1 MQRGRAGKGGS
12 EVGRG
17 CRNLPTSVFRVVRAR
32 SAWGEEPEKVSRPL
46 RAACRRATLR
56 VQGAPGRVS
65 GRRGGGVRHGTGHGR
80 RDPPGMGCGPSA
92 VAGALARVTSGRR
105 VEDGGAFP
113 SRGAATLI
121 GTASP
126 VPLAADVRTRS
137 LAVRLF
143 VARNG
148 YGAARH
154 VRLLMCDKEAIEVQ
168 KILPFLS
175 DTWPLCRIGRAVIR
189 ASPPCQQKN
198 NKSQC
203 PVCGSCHAA
212 YVFAC
217 HVREKRATAG
227 SDYSAIC
234 GSEVSSPQRATLSD
248 QQFLCRPC
256 AARAIR

>member
-1 MQRGRAGKGGS
+1 MQRRRAGKGGS

-17 CRNLPTSVFRVVRAR
+17 YRNLPTSVFRVVRAR

-65 GRRGGGVRHGTGHGR
+65 GRRGGGVRHGIGRGR
-80 RDPPGMGCGPSA
+80 RNPPGMGCGPSA
-92 VAGALARVTSGRR
+92 VLGSRGDWRR
-105 VEDGGAFP
+105 RRGGDGGGIP

-168 KILPFLS
+168 KNFAVPIRHLAIVSDRSGGYSGKSILPTKL
-175 DTWPLCRIGRAVIR
+175 
-189 ASPPCQQKN
+189 
-198 NKSQC
+198 
-203 PVCGSCHAA
+203 
-212 YVFAC
+212 
-217 HVREKRATAG
+217 
-227 SDYSAIC
+227 
-234 GSEVSSPQRATLSD
+234 
-248 QQFLCRPC
+248 
-256 AARAIR
+256 

>member
-1 MQRGRAGKGGS
+1 MGRRTRKSVAALAGRLPACDPARPRSAGAGFGS
-12 EVGRG
+12 EGR
-17 CRNLPTSVFRVVRAR
+17 R
-32 SAWGEEPEKVSRPL
+32 
-46 RAACRRATLR
+46 RAAWNRTW
-56 VQGAPGRVS
+56 APGLP
-65 GRRGGGVRHGTGHGR
+65 
-80 RDPPGMGCGPSA
+80 DMGCDLSA
-92 VAGALARVTSGRR
+92 IAGALARVTSGRR

-189 ASPPCQQKN
+189 ASQSCRQSC

-203 PVCGSCHAA
+203 PACGCRSRRNCTHAPRFSLPFPA
-212 YVFAC
+212 TGWGSVLQRQGAC
-217 HVREKRATAG
+217 G
-227 SDYSAIC
+227 QC
-234 GSEVSSPQRATLSD
+234 P
-248 QQFLCRPC
+248 
-256 AARAIR
+256 